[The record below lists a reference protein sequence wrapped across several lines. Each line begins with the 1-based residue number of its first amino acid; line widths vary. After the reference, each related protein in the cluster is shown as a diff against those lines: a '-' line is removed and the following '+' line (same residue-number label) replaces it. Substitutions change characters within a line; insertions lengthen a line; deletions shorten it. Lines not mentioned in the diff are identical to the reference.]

1 MAHDHCC
8 VNYCTNDKRNE
19 SGQNLS
25 FFNFP
30 KNSSQRSK
38 WIAAIKRDEGTLF
51 QIKKGS
57 TLVCSAHFKPSDM
70 FKTMTGLIRLKPG
83 VVPSQFQW
91 TKSSQDRPQ
100 NKLQELKTMVEQQEQ
115 EERRQSFVDSF
126 QQDVKMEEGETGSGG
141 QGASASDEQM
151 EEMATDEPENE
162 NIEPAEL
169 SAVEQIE
176 ILKAQISDLEQQVED
191 LKGTRFGAENISKDS
206 ELLTFYTGFVSK
218 ERFDSFYS
226 WVEPY
231 AKTMIKWSQIQRER
245 GKENYKRRRSSG
257 NFALSL
263 YDQLFL
269 FMIRLR
275 LGLLETDLGV
285 RFNISTSTVSRIIL
299 TWAIFQYTMLGQ
311 VPIWSAKT

>member
-1 MAHDHCC
+1 
-8 VNYCTNDKRNE
+8 
-19 SGQNLS
+19 
-25 FFNFP
+25 
-30 KNSSQRSK
+30 
-38 WIAAIKRDEGTLF
+38 
-51 QIKKGS
+51 
-57 TLVCSAHFKPSDM
+57 
-70 FKTMTGLIRLKPG
+70 
-83 VVPSQFQW
+83 
-91 TKSSQDRPQ
+91 
-100 NKLQELKTMVEQQEQ
+100 
-115 EERRQSFVDSF
+115 
-126 QQDVKMEEGETGSGG
+126 MEEGETGSGG

-218 ERFDSFYS
+218 EWFDSFYS

-231 AKTMIKWSQIQRER
+231 AKTMIEWSQIQRER

-275 LGLLETDLGV
+275 LGLLKTDLGV
-285 RFNISTSTVSRIIL
+285 RFNISTSTVNH
-299 TWAIFQYTMLGQ
+299 FNLGKFS
-311 VPIWSAKT
+311 VYNAWPSANLVHNCSDKK

>member
-1 MAHDHCC
+1 
-8 VNYCTNDKRNE
+8 
-19 SGQNLS
+19 
-25 FFNFP
+25 
-30 KNSSQRSK
+30 
-38 WIAAIKRDEGTLF
+38 
-51 QIKKGS
+51 
-57 TLVCSAHFKPSDM
+57 M
-70 FKTMTGLIRLKPG
+70 FKTITGLIRLKPG

-91 TKSSQDRPQ
+91 TKSSQDHPQ
-100 NKLQELKTMVEQQEQ
+100 NKLQELKTMAEQQEQ

-226 WVEPY
+226 
-231 AKTMIKWSQIQRER
+231 
-245 GKENYKRRRSSG
+245 
-257 NFALSL
+257 
-263 YDQLFL
+263 
-269 FMIRLR
+269 
-275 LGLLETDLGV
+275 
-285 RFNISTSTVSRIIL
+285 
-299 TWAIFQYTMLGQ
+299 
-311 VPIWSAKT
+311 

>member
-70 FKTMTGLIRLKPG
+70 FKTITGLIRLKPG

-100 NKLQELKTMVEQQEQ
+100 NKLQELKTMAEQQEQ

-126 QQDVKMEEGETGSGG
+126 QQDVKMEEGETASGG

-206 ELLTFYTGFVSK
+206 
-218 ERFDSFYS
+218 D
-226 WVEPY
+226 
-231 AKTMIKWSQIQRER
+231 
-245 GKENYKRRRSSG
+245 
-257 NFALSL
+257 
-263 YDQLFL
+263 YDQTKVG
-269 FMIRLR
+269 IAGDRL
-275 LGLLETDLGV
+275 
-285 RFNISTSTVSRIIL
+285 TSKI
-299 TWAIFQYTMLGQ
+299 QY
-311 VPIWSAKT
+311 